1 MRIQDEVLTVAEAA
15 VMLKVSRHTVW
26 RALKRKQI
34 PAKKVGRQWRL
45 SRQAILNWLSEHD
58 EITIP
63 AVNGGHAENIE
74 SMN

>member
-1 MRIQDEVLTVAEAA
+1 MIIQDEVLTVAEAA

-45 SRQAILNWLSEHD
+45 SRQAILKWLSEGD
-58 EITIP
+58 ETMTP
-63 AVNGGHAENIE
+63 AISGVMLKN
-74 SMN
+74 